1 MPEFVPSGPYT
12 LCGRRGTP
20 GAGAIFQEGKQGQ
33 ADGDKTAPKLGKD
46 CIHILAV
53 KRSQEETPA
62 WHTGGLDLN
71 QPVAKGTS
79 SISCYK
85 MEDSM
90 QLNI

>member
-1 MPEFVPSGPYT
+1 MGGEELQGLEQSSRKGS
-12 LCGRRGTP
+12 RG
-20 GAGAIFQEGKQGQ
+20 GLM
-33 ADGDKTAPKLGKD
+33 GDKTTPKLGKE
-46 CIHILAV
+46 CIYILAV

-79 SISCYK
+79 SISRYK